1 MDQTHKYMCYADS
14 ACMHSSYICLCANVQ
29 CIVDL
34 LSKSTVNV
42 SVTGEGSSLVS
53 GW

>member
-1 MDQTHKYMCYADS
+1 MCVCEKERDF
-14 ACMHSSYICLCANVQ
+14 M
-29 CIVDL
+29 DL